1 MRKFGYPFAAITMCI
16 AVFSSC
22 QNDLLDDVEEVNRE
36 PLTRQ
41 VNLAADVQEEQT
53 RAAYDADGAFIWSAT
68 DAISVFDGSNFYK
81 LDLTDGNGTRFATF
95 SGTIGEADPQFA
107 LYPYNSDHKLSSKG
121 KLKFNFPS
129 VYDNYV
135 CGESN
140 TPMYATITSIDGGAS
155 FTHLGA
161 TIRIKLSGVPTGVK
175 KVTVSTDVNLS
186 GESTLTIAEG
196 SASLDVPDGGRAVTY
211 TLENATAENDN
222 LVFDVPV
229 LAGAYKM
236 FSVDARDADGV
247 ILKTFNFIK
256 ETEVER
262 AHIKPYNINYTTST
276 SGTAYVDN
284 GVPQLV
290 LQTPGKVG
298 ITSKEEYVEGSMV
311 SLKGVDGE
319 TEFTGEMKTKGR
331 GNSTWG
337 APKKPYK
344 IKFDKKQSL
353 FGEPKDK
360 EWVLLANYYDKSMI
374 RSDVAYWMASNF
386 GQFDYVPRF
395 HFVDL
400 MLNGKYNGT
409 YQLGDQLKIGE
420 NRVNVGDDGFLLEID
435 AKAAA
440 EDITFKV
447 PHISQKINI
456 KDPDVVMDDD
466 NYNFVKDYVTR
477 ADAALFAS
485 NWLDEENGYKS
496 LIDMQSF
503 AEWYVMMELTKNNDA
518 AFYTSCYMNLS
529 RTGKLKMGPL
539 WDFDVSLG
547 GYPSNWG
554 RDFVNDPEGYY
565 IKTNTGS
572 WIARLFNDPAFVD
585 AVKAAYVPYYNNKA
599 AIIAHV
605 ESIAAANKK
614 SAIANNK
621 LWGTLCDKNSE
632 DDVVEAAYD
641 AQIDYLKNWI
651 STRIVWLKS
660 AFDEL

>member
-1 MRKFGYPFAAITMCI
+1 MKKFGYSLTAITVCI
-16 AVFSSC
+16 AALSSC
-22 QNDLLDDVEEVNRE
+22 QNDLLDDAIEENRV

-41 VNLAADVQEEQT
+41 ISLAADVQEEQT
-53 RAAYDADGAFIWSAT
+53 RAAYDTDGAFIWSAT

-81 LDLTDGNGTRFATF
+81 LDLTDGNGTRFANF
-95 SGTIGEADPQFA
+95 SGMIGENDPQFA
-107 LYPYNSDHKLSSKG
+107 LYPYNSGHNFTSKG

-161 TIRIKLSGVPTGVK
+161 TIRIKLSGVPAGVK
-175 KVTVSTDVNLS
+175 KVTVSTDVNLF
-186 GESTLTIAEG
+186 GESTLTVAEG
-196 SASLDVPDGGRAVTY
+196 AASLDVPDGGRAITY
-211 TLENATAENDN
+211 TLENATVENDN

-229 LAGAYKM
+229 LAGIYKM
-236 FSVDARDADGV
+236 FSVDARDADGA

-262 AHIKPYNINYTTST
+262 AHIKPYNINYATSA

-284 GVPQLV
+284 RLPQLV

-331 GNSTWG
+331 GNSTWS

-360 EWVLLANYYDKSMI
+360 EWVLLANYYDKTMI
-374 RSDVAYWMASNF
+374 RTDIAYWMASNY
-386 GQFDYVPRF
+386 GNFDYVPRF
-395 HFVDL
+395 HFIDL

-435 AKAAA
+435 RKAAT
-440 EDITFKV
+440 EDITFNI
-447 PHISQKINI
+447 PHIVNRINI
-456 KDPDVVMDDD
+456 KDPDVVVGDD
-466 NYNFVKDYVTR
+466 NYNYVVDYVTR
-477 ADAALFAS
+477 ADASLYTE
-485 NWLDEENGYKS
+485 NWLDADNGYKS

-503 AEWYVMMELTKNNDA
+503 VEWYLVNEITKNADA
-518 AFYTSCYMNLS
+518 AFGTSCYMTLS
-529 RTGKLKMGPL
+529 REGKLKMGPI
-539 WDFDVSLG
+539 WDYDISCG
-547 GYPSNWG
+547 GYPSSWSPSSSFYNST
-554 RDFVNDPEGYY
+554 EGFH
-565 IKTNTGS
+565 IKSAS
-572 WIARLFNDPAFVD
+572 WINRMFNDPLFVT
-585 AVKAAYVPYYNNKA
+585 AVKTRFDTYYNNRSS
-599 AIIAHV
+599 IISHIDEVALQ
-605 ESIAAANKK
+605 NKN
-614 SAIANNK
+614 SVIANNK
-621 LWGTLCDKNSE
+621 LWGRLCDKNSS
-632 DDVVEAAYD
+632 DVDVEAAYNE
-641 AQIDYLKNWI
+641 QIEYLKTWLLA
-651 STRIVWLKS
+651 RIEWLKTQ
-660 AFDEL
+660 FDDM